1 MRALHELI
9 VVHRI
14 LNPGNVYLGG
24 GGKAKF
30 GRFKCLKESCGPGCG
45 FSFGRCDVGSPMIIA
60 PEVGAGYDVTPAR
73 DIWAF
78 GCCMYYWCT
87 GTLPDL
93 RQLGVEKALKNVSL
107 HFGARVRGAIRMALQ
122 TYPQVRSTADEI

>member
-1 MRALHELI
+1 MHELI

-30 GRFKCLKESCGPGCG
+30 GRFKFLKESCGPGCG

-60 PEVGAGYDVTPAR
+60 SEVGAGYDVTPAR